1 VSASRWARKR
11 SETASDIAVGGIELA
26 SQKPIIR
33 LRPFFIRLS
42 GKAVRSGAHCTSG
55 SLGSRGAARTRAAR
69 KFERKLLHVF
79 GVRLYLAG
87 RTALIRGRM
96 NRRDAGV
103 ILGSTPVISLMRS
116 TADFR
121 SRCRLGVS
129 EASCSWRTIRSARV
143 GSLEIGTI
151 SACGYSPRM
160 DR

>member
-1 VSASRWARKR
+1 MSASRWARKR
-11 SETASDIAVGGIELA
+11 SETASETAVGGMEWA
-26 SQKPIIR
+26 SKKPTSR
-33 LRPFFIRLS
+33 LRPFFIRLV
-42 GKAVRSGAHCTSG
+42 GKTVRSRAHSVSG
-55 SLGSRGAARTRAAR
+55 RLGCRGAAWTRAAR

-96 NRRDAGV
+96 KRRDAGV
-103 ILGSTPVISLMRS
+103 ILGSTRVISLMRS

-129 EASCSWRTIRSARV
+129 EASCSWRAIKSARV

-151 SACGYSPRM
+151 SAFGL
-160 DR
+160 